1 MNQEYWKDF
10 YSNQKAPDNHS
21 GFAGFICNNI
31 KEGSTLVDLGC
42 GNGRDTKFFLS
53 KGILAMGI
61 DLVPPEGDNFIVGDF
76 TKCVQTAEIYYSR
89 FTVHAIEEDSLDD
102 MLKSLTGV
110 IGTGH
115 LCIET
120 RSAKGLIEEDHG
132 ILDFAS
138 PIGGSHFRML
148 YTLEYLT
155 TKLESFGFVVD
166 YSCEDTGLAIYKEE
180 DPMIVRIIAR
190 HESK

>member
-21 GFAGFICNNI
+21 GFAAFICDNI
-31 KEGSTLVDLGC
+31 KESSTLIDLGC

-53 KGILAMGI
+53 KGIDAVGI
-61 DLVPPEGDNFIVGDF
+61 DLVPPEEANFVTSDF
-76 TKCVQTAEIYYSR
+76 TRCDRPADVYYSR
-89 FTVHAIEEDSLDD
+89 FTVHAIEEESFDN
-102 MLKSLTGV
+102 MLLSISKV
-110 IGTGH
+110 IGDGV

-120 RSAKGLIEEDHG
+120 RSAKGLIKEDHG
-132 ILDFAS
+132 LINFAS
-138 PIGGSHFRML
+138 PIGGAHFRML
-148 YTLEYLT
+148 YTLEYLLG
-155 TKLESFGFVVD
+155 KLKSFGFIAE

-180 DPMIVRIIAR
+180 DPVIARIIAR